1 MTTLPPL
8 PADLEVIFVDDDPD
22 LLRAT
27 TQTLELHNIAVHAH
41 ASAAAALRDLSPAFP
56 GVLITDLRMPGM
68 DGHQLFERVRAID
81 TDIPVI
87 LVSGHLD
94 IPVAVQAM
102 RDGAYDVINKPYPS
116 ELLVAAISRAC
127 EKRRLIL
134 ANRKLRRALEED
146 TVNEMALIGNT
157 PVMERIRNTIRHI
170 ADADV
175 NVLIEG
181 ETGTGKEV
189 VATLLHQFSRRKQ
202 RALVAINCGA
212 LPESVIES
220 ELFGHEPGAFTGAQK
235 KRIGRIEHA
244 SGGTL
249 FLDEIESMPL
259 AMQVKLLR
267 VLETRQV
274 TPLGTNDIRP
284 VDLRV
289 VAATKVDLGDPARR
303 ESFREDLYYRLNVV
317 TIHLPPLR
325 ERRDDILMLFAHHA
339 RRAAERFQ
347 RDVPALTATVRQHLT
362 DHPWPGNIRELS
374 HFAERFVLGVLP
386 DNVGVKTSPVAMAP
400 LSLPERM
407 EQHEARLIREAL
419 ERHKGD
425 VKATLQDLGLPRKTF
440 YDKLQRHNIDRQ
452 AYIGQ

>member
-1 MTTLPPL
+1 MTPP
-8 PADLEVIFVDDDPD
+8 PATGLEVIFVDDDLD
-22 LLRAT
+22 LLQAT
-27 TQTLELHNIAVHAH
+27 TQTLQLHDIVVHAH
-41 ASAAAALRDLSPAFP
+41 ASATTALDDLHPEFP

-81 TDIPVI
+81 ADIPVI
-87 LVSGHLD
+87 LISGHLD
-94 IPVAVQAM
+94 VPMAVQAM
-102 RDGAYDVINKPYPS
+102 RDGAYDVLSKPYPS
-116 ELLVAAISRAC
+116 ELLIAAVSRAC
-127 EKRRLIL
+127 EKRRLVL

-146 TVNEMALIGNT
+146 TADELALIGNT
-157 PVMERIRNTIRHI
+157 PAMERIRSTLRHI

-175 NVLIEG
+175 DVLIEG

-189 VATLLHQFSRRKQ
+189 VATLLHQLSRRKQ
-202 RALVAINCGA
+202 HPLVAINCGA

-259 AMQVKLLR
+259 TMQVKLLR

-289 VAATKVDLGDPARR
+289 VAATKVDLGDPARG

-339 RRAAERFQ
+339 RRAGQRFQ
-347 RDVPALTATVRQHLT
+347 RDVPALTSTVRQHLI
-362 DHPWPGNIRELS
+362 DHTWPGNIRELA

-386 DNVGVKTSPVAMAP
+386 QSPRLESGSAPQTP

-407 EQHEARLIREAL
+407 EQHEAKLIREAL

-425 VKATLQDLGLPRKTF
+425 VKATLHDLGLPRKTF
-440 YDKLQRHNIDRQ
+440 YDKLQRHQIDRQ
-452 AYIGQ
+452 AYIEH